1 MAGYIGPLGR
11 MVKILWPAPVK
22 VTNPT
27 GYAVK
32 ESPARRW
39 AFVTSPA
46 SAPRREWSLEVTGT
60 NAETSELAQLVAG
73 AFGGGPWVFVPDE
86 ATVTNVLTPAESM
99 LAGVANAGAV
109 DVVGGA
115 GARSHTGGG
124 LIAIAEACPCIPGEP
139 VTVTVDMAGAS
150 GVLTVQ
156 PVNAA
161 GQPVGSARVSSP
173 SGELMERVSVTIPAL
188 PLGARAVRIQTRG
201 ASTVTRP
208 QVTWT
213 DGPVPWDVGAG
224 ASSVIIEEAQTTY
237 NNYEFYMREMWRT
250 LSLTIREV
258 G

>member
-11 MVKILWPAPVK
+11 MIKILWPTPVK

-27 GYAVK
+27 RYATK
-32 ESPARRW
+32 DAQARRW
-39 AFVTSPA
+39 AFVASPA

-60 NAETSELAQLVAG
+60 NAETAELAQLVAG
-73 AFGGGPWVFVPDE
+73 AFGEGPWVFVPDE

-109 DVVGGA
+109 DAVGGA
-115 GARSHTGGG
+115 GGRSHTGGG
-124 LIAIAEACPCIPGEP
+124 LVTIAEACPCIPGEP

-161 GQPVGSARVSSP
+161 GQPAGPARTVRPSS
-173 SGELMERVSVTIPAL
+173 ELMQRVSVTIPAL
-188 PLGARAVRIQTRG
+188 PLSARAVKIQTRG
-201 ASTVTRP
+201 ASTVARP

-213 DGPVPWDVGAG
+213 DGPVPWDMGAG
-224 ASSVIIEEAQTTY
+224 AASVIIEEAQTTY
-237 NNYEFYMREMWRT
+237 ASYEFHMREMWRT